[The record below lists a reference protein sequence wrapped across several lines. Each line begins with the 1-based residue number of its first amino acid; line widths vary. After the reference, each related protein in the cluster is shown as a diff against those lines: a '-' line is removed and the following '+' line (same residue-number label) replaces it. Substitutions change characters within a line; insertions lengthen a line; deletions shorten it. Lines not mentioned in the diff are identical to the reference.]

1 MKSKVKAKVDKL
13 KEKFKWK
20 SLLKMP
26 KGKLIWTILYL
37 IGMFAYSIILF
48 GLSIGAVANILN
60 FKNSNDY
67 AYTQGWK

>member
-1 MKSKVKAKVDKL
+1 MKSKVKAKVGKL
-13 KEKFKWK
+13 KEKLESKSIFKI
-20 SLLKMP
+20 P
-26 KGKLIWTILYL
+26 KGKLLWSVLYL

-67 AYTQGWK
+67 AYAQG